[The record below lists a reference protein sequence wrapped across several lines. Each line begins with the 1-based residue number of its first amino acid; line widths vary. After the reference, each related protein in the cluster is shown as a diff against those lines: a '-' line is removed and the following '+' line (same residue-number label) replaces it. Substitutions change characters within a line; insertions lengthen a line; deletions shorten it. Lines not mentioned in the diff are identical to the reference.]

1 MKRIKITVVILLCVA
16 VMIQGCFFFGLFG
29 KLGFVYLPK
38 RVNTESVTDSGLVD
52 PKEITSITIY
62 DYKDFLKVRNSL
74 KYCDKLLYF
83 ALDIY
88 PDKRLKDIDFL
99 ECFPKIE
106 SIVISGESDDW
117 SGISECKNITQLTIS
132 NSNFSDLNYLKNL
145 DKLNF
150 MEIHTNSHII
160 CTEQVNLNLL
170 DILSIEA
177 PSLDIS
183 CFNTAIN
190 VTVLAVKSKNIYN
203 YDEIRNMN
211 CLKHLRFIG
220 TDIDIENLKIIS
232 EIDSLEELD
241 LTECVFSVG
250 EEQLKNVLSSLYER
264 KAEVK
269 INDCEFRE

>member
-1 MKRIKITVVILLCVA
+1 
-16 VMIQGCFFFGLFG
+16 
-29 KLGFVYLPK
+29 
-38 RVNTESVTDSGLVD
+38 
-52 PKEITSITIY
+52 
-62 DYKDFLKVRNSL
+62 
-74 KYCDKLLYF
+74 
-83 ALDIY
+83 
-88 PDKRLKDIDFL
+88 
-99 ECFPKIE
+99 
-106 SIVISGESDDW
+106 
-117 SGISECKNITQLTIS
+117 
-132 NSNFSDLNYLKNL
+132 
-145 DKLNF
+145 

-160 CTEQVNLNLL
+160 CTEQVNLNSL